1 MGQKQPRVTAD
12 EIIRVLKSLG
22 FEKVDQAG
30 SHQKWRHPL
39 TGKQTIVSYHSSEII
54 RPKTFKKILEGAGLT
69 VDDFIKIRMK
79 L

>member
-1 MGQKQPRVTAD
+1 MGQRQPRVTAD

-22 FEKVDQAG
+22 FERVDQAG
-30 SHQKWRHPL
+30 SHQKWKHPL
-39 TGKQTIVSYHSSEII
+39 TGKQAIVSYHSGEII

>member
-1 MGQKQPRVTAD
+1 MGERQPRVTAD

-39 TGKQTIVSYHSSEII
+39 TGKQTIVSYHSGEII
-54 RPKTFKKILEGAGLT
+54 RPKTFRKIIEGAGLT

>member
-1 MGQKQPRVTAD
+1 MGQRQPRVTAD

-22 FEKVDQAG
+22 FEKIDQEG

-39 TGKQTIVSYHSSEII
+39 TGKQTIVSHHTGEII

>member
-1 MGQKQPRVTAD
+1 MGERQPRVTVD

-22 FEKVDQAG
+22 FEKVDQSG
-30 SHQKWRHPL
+30 SHQKWKHPL
-39 TGKQTIVSYHSSEII
+39 TGKQTIVAYHSGEII

-69 VDDFIKIRMK
+69 VNDFITIRKK

>member
-1 MGQKQPRVTAD
+1 MGQRQPRVTAD
-12 EIIRVLKSLG
+12 DIIRVLKSLG

-30 SHQKWRHPL
+30 SHQKWRHPM
-39 TGKQTIVSYHSSEII
+39 TGKQTIVSYHSGEII

>member
-1 MGQKQPRVTAD
+1 MGQRQPRVTAK
-12 EIIRVLKSLG
+12 EIIKVLQSLG
-22 FEKVDQAG
+22 FKKVDQSG
-30 SHQKWRHPL
+30 SHQKWKHPL
-39 TGKQTIVSYHSSEII
+39 TGKQTIVHYHAGEII

>member
-1 MGQKQPRVTAD
+1 MTAD

-39 TGKQTIVSYHSSEII
+39 TGKQTIVSYHSGEII
-54 RPKTFKKILEGAGLT
+54 RPKTFRKIIEGAGLT

-79 L
+79 F

>member
-1 MGQKQPRVTAD
+1 MGQRQPRVTAD
-12 EIIRVLKSLG
+12 DIIKVLKSLG
-22 FEKVDQAG
+22 FEKIDQSG

-39 TGKQTIVSYHSSEII
+39 TGKQTIVSYHSGEII
-54 RPKTFKKILEGAGLT
+54 RPKTFRKILEGAGLT

>member
-1 MGQKQPRVTAD
+1 MTAD

-39 TGKQTIVSYHSSEII
+39 TGKQTIISYHSGEII
-54 RPKTFKKILEGAGLT
+54 RPKTFRKILEGAGLT

>member
-22 FEKVDQAG
+22 FEKIDQEG

-39 TGKQTIVSYHSSEII
+39 TGKQTIVSYHSGEII
-54 RPKTFKKILEGAGLT
+54 RPKTFKKILEGAGLS
-69 VDDFIKIRMK
+69 VDDFVRIRMK

>member
-1 MGQKQPRVTAD
+1 MGERQPRVTAD

-30 SHQKWRHPL
+30 SHQKWKHPL
-39 TGKQTIVSYHSSEII
+39 TGKQTIVAYHAGEII
-54 RPKTFKKILEGAGLT
+54 RPKTFKRILEGAELT
-69 VDDFIKIRMK
+69 VDDFITIRKK

>member
-1 MGQKQPRVTAD
+1 MGQRQPRVTAD

-22 FEKVDQAG
+22 FEKIDQEG

-39 TGKQTIVSYHSSEII
+39 TGKQTIVSYHSGEII

-69 VDDFIKIRMK
+69 VDDFITIRKKI
-79 L
+79 

>member
-1 MGQKQPRVTAD
+1 VTAD

-39 TGKQTIVSYHSSEII
+39 TGKQTIVSYHSGEII
-54 RPKTFKKILEGAGLT
+54 RPKTFRKIIEGAGLT